1 MHLQPTLHTTQHN
14 STNVPHRL
22 TRILIVHRGHNL
34 RTHSYTSKKHSL
46 LAPTHEWHMAL
57 SQSIT
62 KQDPSVYSLFIT
74 QLISTCR
81 YAEIK
86 TFVTAVTSH
95 SRSPIVTARA
105 SPITGE
111 TNVVGLSEVPH
122 TSFPSPPTNRDTTL
136 HNRPIPHLH
145 HHAS

>member
-1 MHLQPTLHTTQHN
+1 MHLQPTLHTTQQHQRSSQTYSN
-14 STNVPHRL
+14 LNRTPWAQSTHTL
-22 TRILIVHRGHNL
+22 TYVQK
-34 RTHSYTSKKHSL
+34 TFTSCTYTWM
-46 LAPTHEWHMAL
+46 TL

-86 TFVTAVTSH
+86 TSVTAVTSH

-122 TSFPSPPTNRDTTL
+122 TSFPSPPTNLDTTL